1 MAHIKS
7 IKKLVCLQIIPS
19 MDIGGVET
27 GVRDMSVYLTN
38 KNIENYVLTQKS
50 NNKLDNKNINIHYLD
65 NLNFKNILH
74 QKKD

>member
-1 MAHIKS
+1 
-7 IKKLVCLQIIPS
+7 

-27 GVRDMSVYLTN
+27 GVRDMSAYLTN

-65 NLNFKNILH
+65 NLQPMLYRKNGKRLLGRNE
-74 QKKD
+74 KPL